1 MKAIRLL
8 YIIFT
13 LSIFS
18 GGCKLEVPGDLIE
31 SNSFIHTF
39 PISGSQNGSYI
50 HQTDDGGYL
59 ILGNSQPN
67 RDMAGN
73 QSIVLKLDKYGNTE
87 LLTSLDDSMR
97 LPSVI
102 KLKDGNY

>member
-1 MKAIRLL
+1 MKAIRQLF
-8 YIIFT
+8 IVFS
-13 LSIFS
+13 LSVFS
-18 GGCKLEVPGDLIE
+18 FGCKLEVPGDLIE

-73 QSIVLKLDKYGNTE
+73 QSIVLKLDKFGNTDF
-87 LLTSLDDSMR
+87 TR
-97 LPSVI
+97 
-102 KLKDGNY
+102 